1 MRNTQV
7 YQFGPFQL
15 LPSERLLLHG
25 ETVVELPP
33 KVFDTLVML
42 VRDSGHVVG
51 KDEIMR
57 AIWPDSFVEESNL
70 TRNISLLR
78 KALNSEDPH
87 QYIDTVPKVGYRF
100 VAQVHEL
107 GEEGADTVIERLTIS
122 RTSTVE
128 EEVIGLES
136 SRAPERLPQIQRS
149 WAVRLGLA
157 ALGLG
162 MLAVL
167 SFLVLRP
174 GSRTEESRRAPI
186 IGNFTQISHQPSLE
200 AFPSLSPDGKLI
212 VYASDRDGNWDIHL
226 QRVGGQTTINLTSD
240 SPTEDTHPTFSP
252 DGDRIAFRSSRDSGG
267 IFVMGATGEN
277 VRRIADFGYHPAW
290 SPDGKEIVLAVA
302 KVVDPTNRSIIP
314 SQLWI
319 VNVGSGE
326 KRRITEGDAVQP
338 QWSPGGYRIADWGLQ
353 KGGQRDIWTVSSEG
367 SHTVAVTDDE
377 YFNWNPIWSPRG
389 DYLYFLSDRA
399 GSMNVWRVPIEER
412 SGKTVGPPEPVTTPS
427 SYTQHLSLSRDG
439 EHIAYVRVAS
449 RQNIKR
455 LNFDPDSERLSGESI
470 WITQG
475 DRRTGSPD
483 LSPDGQWVA
492 FDSQGEKQEDIFLAK
507 TDGAELRRLTDDVFR
522 DRGPRWSSDGKQIA
536 FYSDRGGKYE
546 IWTINSDGT
555 GLRQL
560 TSTPASIVF
569 YPVWSPDSTRLAY
582 RTRGS
587 PASIAEISL
596 PWRDQTPESLP
607 PIASDSEVTFTPWSW
622 SSNGRKLAGWMRTP
636 EDPHSGIFLYSLD
649 SKQFEKLTDFGNRP
663 VWLSDDRRLLFFY
676 RDKLYLLDTPSGRIK
691 ELLSTAPDQI
701 QGLTISRGTNLVG
714 FSVEVAEADIWVA
727 TLQ

>member
-1 MRNTQV
+1 MRNPQV

-15 LPSERLLLHG
+15 IPSERLLLRG
-25 ETVVELPP
+25 DDVVELPP

-42 VRDSGHVVG
+42 VRESGHVVE

-57 AIWPDSFVEESNL
+57 AIWPDAFVEESNL
-70 TRNISLLR
+70 TRNISVLR
-78 KALNSEDPH
+78 KALNSEDAH

-100 VAQVHEL
+100 VAQVHKL
-107 GEEGADTVIERLTIS
+107 GEQRADTVIERLTIS

-128 EEVIGLES
+128 EEEIGLKV
-136 SRAPERLPQIQRS
+136 SRATKRRPQIQTSR
-149 WAVRLGLA
+149 AVALGLA
-157 ALGLG
+157 VLALGVI
-162 MLAVL
+162 AVL
-167 SFLVLRP
+167 SFLILRP
-174 GSRTEESRRAPI
+174 GFRTEESGRAPLF
-186 IGNFTQISHQPSLE
+186 GNFTQISYQPSLE

-212 VYASDRDGNWDIHL
+212 VFASDRAGNWDIYL

-240 SPTEDTHPTFSP
+240 SPTEDTHPAFSP
-252 DGDRIAFRSSRDSGG
+252 DGDRIAFRSSRAGGG
-267 IFVMGATGEN
+267 IFVMEATGEN
-277 VRRIADFGYHPAW
+277 VRRIADFGHHPTW
-290 SPDGKEIVLAVA
+290 SPDGSEIVLAVA
-302 KVVDPTNRSIIP
+302 KVADPSNRSIIP
-314 SQLWI
+314 SQLWV
-319 VNVGSGE
+319 VNVSSGE
-326 KRRITEGDAVQP
+326 KRLITEGDAVQP
-338 QWSPGGYRIADWGLQ
+338 QWSPSGHRIAYWGLQ

-399 GSMNVWRVPIEER
+399 GSMNVWRVPIDER

-427 SYTQHLSLSRDG
+427 AYTQHLSFSRDG
-439 EHIAYVRVAS
+439 QHLAYVRVTS

-455 LNFDPDSERLSGESI
+455 LNFDPESEQLSGESI
-470 WITQG
+470 WITPG

-492 FDSQGEKQEDIFLAK
+492 FDSQGDKQEDIFLAR
-507 TDGAELRRLTDDVFR
+507 TDCGELRRLTDDAFR
-522 DRGPRWSSDGKQIA
+522 DRGPRWSADGRQIA

-546 IWTINSDGT
+546 IWIINSDGT

-560 TSTPASIVF
+560 TSTSAAIVF

-596 PWRDQTPESLP
+596 PWEEQTPESLP
-607 PIASDSEVTFTPWSW
+607 PIDEDRELTFTPWSW
-622 SSNGRKLAGWMRTP
+622 SSDGRKLAGWLRTRD
-636 EDPHSGIFLYSLD
+636 DPHSGIFLYSLN
-649 SKQFEKLTDFGNRP
+649 SKEFEKLSDFGNRP
-663 VWLSDDRRLLFFY
+663 VWLADNRRLLFFY
-676 RDKLYLLDTPSGRIK
+676 RDKLYLLNTPSGRIK

-701 QGLTISRGTNLVG
+701 HGLTVSRDTNLVG
-714 FSVEVAEADIWVA
+714 LSVETAEADIWVA